1 MALGP
6 PPWATVSF
14 VPPPPSPLTHEK
26 RNDTSRTFD
35 FLPRGTVLEGRGGR
49 EREEEITRRRRHR
62 SLKLLLRMEKWA
74 RDGNLGSWTRR
85 SETEERLLRTPPPT
99 PLPSRHFHSRNDE
112 TTSDW
117 IEDSRTSVRE
127 CDFSKSKKMM
137 RINSRGFIMI
147 TYLFISI
154 FSQRGNVLLLF
165 PPPPREDAYRAKTKY
180 SRIEVSPR
188 ERRCLHIDQEEDE
201 GPQKAPIVDPYPE
214 SFARGPLPPSQR
226 GRNPL
231 ATPISRSVWDP
242 DRDYKGGLIPRRF
255 TREALGLLYT
265 ASRMSR

>member
-1 MALGP
+1 M
-6 PPWATVSF
+6 
-14 VPPPPSPLTHEK
+14 
-26 RNDTSRTFD
+26 
-35 FLPRGTVLEGRGGR
+35 
-49 EREEEITRRRRHR
+49 
-62 SLKLLLRMEKWA
+62 KLLLRMEKWA

-165 PPPPREDAYRAKTKY
+165 PPGRMLIVQKQNIPRSKFHHGKEDVCISIKRKTKGPK
-180 SRIEVSPR
+180 RPR
-188 ERRCLHIDQEEDE
+188 SSI
-201 GPQKAPIVDPYPE
+201 
-214 SFARGPLPPSQR
+214 
-226 GRNPL
+226 
-231 ATPISRSVWDP
+231 
-242 DRDYKGGLIPRRF
+242 LIPRVSLAGPFPLRNEAE
-255 TREALGLLYT
+255 TR
-265 ASRMSR
+265 

>member
-14 VPPPPSPLTHEK
+14 VPPPPPPLPTK
-26 RNDTSRTFD
+26 N
-35 FLPRGTVLEGRGGR
+35 GTILLAPLIFYREERYWRGGGG

-165 PPPPREDAYRAKTKY
+165 PLQGGCLSCKNKIFQDRSFTTGKKMFAYR
-180 SRIEVSPR
+180 S
-188 ERRCLHIDQEEDE
+188 
-201 GPQKAPIVDPYPE
+201 
-214 SFARGPLPPSQR
+214 R
-226 GRNPL
+226 GRRRAPKG
-231 ATPISRSVWDP
+231 P
-242 DRDYKGGLIPRRF
+242 DRRSLSREFRSRAPSPF
-255 TREALGLLYT
+255 ATRPKPVSHTDIEIGVGPG
-265 ASRMSR
+265 SRL

>member
-1 MALGP
+1 M
-6 PPWATVSF
+6 
-14 VPPPPSPLTHEK
+14 
-26 RNDTSRTFD
+26 
-35 FLPRGTVLEGRGGR
+35 
-49 EREEEITRRRRHR
+49 
-62 SLKLLLRMEKWA
+62 KLLLRMEKWA

-154 FSQRGNVLLLF
+154 LPRKGATYYSSS
-165 PPPPREDAYRAKTKY
+165 PPGRMLIVQKQNIPGSKFHNGKEDVCISIKRKTKGPK
-180 SRIEVSPR
+180 RPR
-188 ERRCLHIDQEEDE
+188 SSI
-201 GPQKAPIVDPYPE
+201 
-214 SFARGPLPPSQR
+214 
-226 GRNPL
+226 
-231 ATPISRSVWDP
+231 
-242 DRDYKGGLIPRRF
+242 LIPRVSLAGPFPLRNEAE
-255 TREALGLLYT
+255 TR
-265 ASRMSR
+265 